1 MGLIYGGLYVELH
14 DEAGYKMHVEVD
26 VYLRVG
32 DSIATVM
39 AIAIGFDCFMVVA
52 HIVV

>member
-1 MGLIYGGLYVELH
+1 
-14 DEAGYKMHVEVD
+14 MHVEVD